1 MYVVNLYRPQ
11 NGNLERLYKMISEL
25 FTSIEDLDKTTL
37 IIGGD
42 FNIDFGKPNSK
53 GAVIMKKLAKRFSLE
68 KQVNKSTRPLY
79 GEAVLD
85 QIFTNSRIVK
95 QAGIIDGNISNH
107 VPVFIVLKKDKL
119 NFEKTTF
126 TCRIYI

>member
-1 MYVVNLYRPQ
+1 MV
-11 NGNLERLYKMISEL
+11 
-25 FTSIEDLDKTTL
+25 

-53 GAVIMKKLAKRFSLE
+53 GAIIMKKLAKRFSLE
-68 KQVNKSTRPLY
+68 KQFNKSTRPLY

-95 QAGIIDGNISNH
+95 QAGTIDVSISNH
-107 VPVFIVLKKDKL
+107 LPVFIILKKDKL
-119 NFEKTTF
+119 SFEKN
-126 TCRIYI
+126 YLYL